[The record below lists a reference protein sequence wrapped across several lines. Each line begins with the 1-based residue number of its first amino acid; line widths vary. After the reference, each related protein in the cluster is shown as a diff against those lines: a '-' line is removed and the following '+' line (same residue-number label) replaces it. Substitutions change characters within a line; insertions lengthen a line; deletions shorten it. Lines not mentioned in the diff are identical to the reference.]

1 MNDEFE
7 RILNQISDISVTKT
21 QLVQFKYFYNELN
34 VWNDRMNLTGSTDK
48 EKIYFDHFLDSL
60 FPAYIYKKTFFGHK
74 NVLDVGTGA
83 GFPGLPIKILFPKIK
98 ICLLE
103 SIGKKTEF
111 LNHVVSSMGL
121 KDVKIIYSRAENVA
135 HDSNFRE
142 QFDVVLSRAV
152 AKLSILSE
160 ITIPFTKPG
169 GDCIF
174 FKGNNPD
181 NEILEA
187 EEAIS
192 ILGGK
197 INNVFLKSED
207 MKLSFRG
214 SLINVRKIGST
225 PVKYPRKSRNLKKN
239 PLGHK

>member
-21 QLVQFKYFYNELN
+21 QLVQFEYFYNELN
-34 VWNDRMNLTGSTDK
+34 IWNDRMNLTGSTVK
-48 EKIYFDHFLDSL
+48 EIIYFDHFLDSM
-60 FPAYIYKKTFFGHK
+60 FPAYVYEKIFFGNK

-111 LNHVVSSMGL
+111 LNHIVSSMGL
-121 KDVKIIYSRAENVA
+121 KDVKIINLRAENVA

-152 AKLSILSE
+152 TRLSILSE
-160 ITIPFTKPG
+160 LTIPFTKLG

-174 FKGNNPD
+174 FKGKNPD

-187 EEAIS
+187 EKAIS

-197 INNVFLKSED
+197 INNIFLKSED
-207 MKLSFRG
+207 MELSFRG
-214 SLINVRKIGST
+214 SLINVRKTRAT
-225 PVKYPRKSRNLKKN
+225 PIIYPRKSRNLKKN
-239 PLGHK
+239 PLGV